1 MARRCSCSLSP
12 ASSWFSLNCAPLGQG
27 HWGHPKNDVQQNFRD
42 FGSPAGLRFSLSTQ
56 PPYYITLPLDI
67 IYGWSPGGM
76 EGKRR
81 GGRGRTR
88 LTTRRRRRLSE
99 QDRLDAF
106 VLPTPFSPLSCVS
119 TFFPTRESRLS
130 SPARSLHLLESRNLD
145 E

>member
-27 HWGHPKNDVQQNFRD
+27 HWGHPKMMSSKILEILDPLLGSD
-42 FGSPAGLRFSLSTQ
+42 FFIHTASL
-56 PPYYITLPLDI
+56 LHNAPLDI
-67 IYGWSPGGM
+67 IYEWSPGGM

-88 LTTRRRRRLSE
+88 LTTRRRRLSE

-119 TFFPTRESRLS
+119 TFFPNARV
-130 SPARSLHLLESRNLD
+130 SPLVTRSLPPSVGIS
-145 E
+145 